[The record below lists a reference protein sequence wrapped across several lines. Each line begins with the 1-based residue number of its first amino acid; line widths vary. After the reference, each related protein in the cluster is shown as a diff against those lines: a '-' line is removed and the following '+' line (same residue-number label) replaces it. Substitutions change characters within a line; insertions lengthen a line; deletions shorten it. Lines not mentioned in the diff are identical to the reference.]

1 MYKLIIFFSLAVLF
15 SCNSKPDAA
24 QKSTATEATS
34 TGGDESISEMISNPA
49 TYTEEKT
56 DPTKAA
62 VIEFEKPSFKFPRVK
77 AGTIVTNAFKFR
89 NTGKNPLII
98 KDAVASCGCTVA
110 EFPKEPIAPGE
121 GGTILAKFNTEGK
134 NSMQIKYIS
143 VYANTI
149 PNETRLEMEGEVY
162 KD

>member
-1 MYKLIIFFSLAVLF
+1 MFRLLIPFCLF
-15 SCNSKPDAA
+15 ALISCNSKSGNS
-24 QKSTATEATS
+24 QQTTAPENNS
-34 TGGDESISEMISNPA
+34 SGDKSISKMISNPA
-49 TYTEEKT
+49 TYGEEKT
-56 DPTKAA
+56 DPKQAA
-62 VIEFEKPSFKFPRVK
+62 VIEFEQPSFKFPRVK
-77 AGTIVTNAFKFR
+77 AGTIVTNSFKFK

-98 KDAVASCGCTVA
+98 KDAIASCGCTVA

-121 GGTILAKFNTEGK
+121 GGSILAKFNTEGK
-134 NSMQIKYIS
+134 NSMQVKYIS